1 MSSTASNPS
10 AAGNS
15 NNRNLAT
22 ELIRNSGDANDP
34 YAAAAPP
41 LYQTATFHQ
50 SDPLTGSEY
59 DYTRSG
65 NPTRNLLQ
73 QQLARL
79 EQATTSLAYNTGMAA
94 LTALTRLVPLG
105 GRILAGDDLYGGCWR
120 LLSQITAASGI
131 EIQYLDTTNADALN
145 DALAI
150 GADLLLVES
159 PTNPRMRVTDIR
171 LAARLCRRYDCLL
184 AVDNSLMSPLRQQPL
199 ELGAHVVMNSAT
211 KFLGGHSDVSAG
223 VLSTRDAKIAER
235 LAFIQNAEGTALAPF
250 ECWLLLRGLK
260 TLPLRINQQE
270 QNARLLAEYLQT
282 QPLVKNLRW
291 PGALEGEQARIH
303 SSQSNGPGTVL
314 SFETGCVQTSA
325 AWIRHLQCF
334 SIAVSFGSLEST
346 VSLPCRM
353 SHAAIPS
360 AERAALALPEDLIRI
375 SVGAEHGPDLKN
387 DLQQAFGAS
396 RFERNPSGLSFG
408 LLHGS

>member
-10 AAGNS
+10 AAGDPNS
-15 NNRNLAT
+15 RNLAT

-223 VLSTRDAKIAER
+223 VLSTRDSKIAER

-303 SSQSNGPGTVL
+303 SSQSNGPGTV
-314 SFETGCVQTSA
+314 
-325 AWIRHLQCF
+325 
-334 SIAVSFGSLEST
+334 
-346 VSLPCRM
+346 
-353 SHAAIPS
+353 
-360 AERAALALPEDLIRI
+360 
-375 SVGAEHGPDLKN
+375 
-387 DLQQAFGAS
+387 
-396 RFERNPSGLSFG
+396 
-408 LLHGS
+408 